1 MYAGDSCTITHE
13 LLSMV
18 PFSESEGYVIQSVTG
33 NVGSWNQQSLTTKG
47 RGYATITYGKPLSVK
62 EYRTNEIKLVHSGED
77 IVIPIQSM
85 GKDVEVR
92 IIDIQG
98 RIIESFDLEKDACM
112 VKISTN
118 RLYEG
123 LYCIMISSQKGYSR
137 HLIS

>member
-1 MYAGDSCTITHE
+1 M
-13 LLSMV
+13 
-18 PFSESEGYVIQSVTG
+18 
-33 NVGSWNQQSLTTKG
+33 K
-47 RGYATITYGKPLSVK
+47 YGKPLSVK

-98 RIIESFDLEKDACM
+98 RIIESIDLEKDACM

-123 LYCIMISSQKGYSR
+123 LYCIMISSQKGYSH
-137 HLIS
+137 HLVRVLG